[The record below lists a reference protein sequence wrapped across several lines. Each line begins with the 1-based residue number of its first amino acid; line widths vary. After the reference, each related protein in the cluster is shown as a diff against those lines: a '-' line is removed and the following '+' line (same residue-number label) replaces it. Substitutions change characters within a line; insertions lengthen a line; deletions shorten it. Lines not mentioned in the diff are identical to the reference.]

1 MRRFSFTILASIAI
15 LLNFLFMSYLFVWRP
30 ANIKI
35 EDDLTCRTAA
45 SSRDLANYTINKYGD
60 DLDFNEI
67 NEILYSHGYYLRN
80 FSDSG
85 YIYISHGDGSP
96 CWTRKFAID
105 TGMIRL
111 TLDKNMK
118 MDTLG
123 D

>member
-1 MRRFSFTILASIAI
+1 MRRISFIVLVAIAVS
-15 LLNFLFMSYLFVWRP
+15 LNFMIVFLLFVSRP

-35 EDDLTCRTAA
+35 EEDLTCRTA
-45 SSRDLANYTINKYGD
+45 SNSRALANYIVNKYGD
-60 DLDFNEI
+60 DLDFSKI
-67 NEILYSHGYYLRN
+67 NNILYSHGYYLRN
-80 FSDSG
+80 VSDGS

-105 TGMIRL
+105 TGLITL